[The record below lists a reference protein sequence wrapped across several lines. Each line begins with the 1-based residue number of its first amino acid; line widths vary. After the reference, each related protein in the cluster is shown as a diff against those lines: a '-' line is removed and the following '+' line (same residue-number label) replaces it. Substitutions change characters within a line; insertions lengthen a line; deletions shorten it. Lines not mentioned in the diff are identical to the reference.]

1 MNNKSRSAIT
11 FSELKNK
18 TEDIYEFGNDWG
30 LYIDIEINY
39 HNHFKEMRENKINRI
54 NKIKNTLDKIDENE
68 YENDCDYDEIYKG
81 EYNNDKNKNKIS
93 NSGRIRIYT
102 YFGYFRTYCRQL
114 LLYLLILFGL
124 SFILENNKNI

>member
-1 MNNKSRSAIT
+1 MNNKSRSALT

-54 NKIKNTLDKIDENE
+54 NKIKNTLDKIDESE
-68 YENDCDYDEIYKG
+68 YENEYNEIYKDD
-81 EYNNDKNKNKIS
+81 YDNNKNKNKMS
-93 NSGRIRIYT
+93 SGIRIYT
-102 YFGYFRTYCRQL
+102 YFGYFSTYCRQL
-114 LLYLLILFGL
+114 LLYLLIIFGL

>member
-39 HNHFKEMRENKINRI
+39 HNHMKEMREKKINRI
-54 NKIKNTLDKIDENE
+54 INTLDKIDENE
-68 YENDCDYDEIYKG
+68 YENDYDYDEIYKG
-81 EYNNDKNKNKIS
+81 EYDNDKNKNKKS

-102 YFGYFRTYCRQL
+102 YFGYFRTCCRQL
-114 LLYLLILFGL
+114 LLYLLIIFGL
-124 SFILENNKNI
+124 SFIFENNKNI